1 VYGTLAL
8 IPKVIDDYAAVVG
21 EDGVAAL
28 RAQASPLRGLRVLH
42 LSATAFG
49 TGVAELL
56 HSAVPLMTD
65 LGLHC
70 DWQVVRPA
78 EEFAAVNKTLYR
90 CLADTAEW
98 SEEMADV
105 WLRYSSMNAELL
117 TEHYDVII
125 VHDPQPAAIR
135 SYVSDTARASTR
147 WVLHT
152 HLDLSACDSEAWRLI
167 HGHISEYDRIVFDA
181 EAFVNPALT
190 SRATIIPP
198 AIDPLGPRNM
208 QLDTDVIETILERYG
223 LDPSRPIICQVSPCH
238 PASDLLGVIDVH
250 DRVRRQVPGLQLAII
265 ASSPP
270 DDAASIAYFDEVV
283 RKSMD
288 YSDAH
293 IMRGVSEVGNVEVN
307 AFQRASAV
315 VLQKGL
321 RRGFG
326 IWISD
331 AQWKERPVVAARH
344 GAIEQQVIDGR
355 TGFLAATTDEF
366 VDRVNDLLRQ
376 PELARRI
383 GAAAHQHVADHFLIT
398 RFLADELRL
407 LSSLAGG
414 EN

>member
-1 VYGTLAL
+1 MYGTLAL
-8 IPKVIDDYAAVVG
+8 TPKALADYSTVVG
-21 EDGVAAL
+21 DGGVAAL
-28 RAQASPLRGLRVLH
+28 RTQASPLRGLRILH

-56 HSAVPLMTD
+56 HSAVPLMND

-90 CLADTAEW
+90 SLADTAEW
-98 SEEMADV
+98 SDEMTAV
-105 WLRYSSMNAELL
+105 WLRYSEMNAELL
-117 TEHYDVII
+117 SEPYDVII

-135 SYVSDTARASTR
+135 SFVSDTARTGTR
-147 WVLHT
+147 WVLHS
-152 HLDLSACDSEAWRLI
+152 HLDLSACDSPAWRLVRE
-167 HGHISEYDRIVFDA
+167 HVSQYDRIVFDA
-181 EAFVNPALT
+181 EVFVNPELT
-190 SRATIIPP
+190 SEVTIVPP

-208 QLDTDVIETILERYG
+208 QLDADIIHTILERYG
-223 LDPSRPIICQVSPCH
+223 LDPARPVICQVSPCH

-250 DRVRRQVPGLQLAII
+250 DRLRRHVPGLQLAII
-265 ASSPP
+265 CSSPP
-270 DDAASIAYFDEVV
+270 DDADSIAYFDEVV

-331 AQWKERPVVAARH
+331 AQWKERPVVAKRG
-344 GAIEQQVIDGR
+344 GAIEQQVIDGK
-355 TGFLAATTDEF
+355 TGCLASTTDEF
-366 VDRVNDLLRQ
+366 VEQVADLIRQ
-376 PELARRI
+376 PELARKI
-383 GAAAHQHVADHFLIT
+383 GAAAHQHVAEHFLIT
-398 RFLADELRL
+398 RFLSDELRL
-407 LSSLAGG
+407 LSELMGRG
-414 EN
+414 N